1 MSSFQAINYC
11 QGEGGK
17 WWICLKRSICVCA
30 SHLRRRDCPT
40 TGFVYACLS
49 EDFFLRLK
57 FTELRERRFDNVQ
70 QLNFKRICHGT
81 YEIKLIVATSATRSG
96 RRSHRRVHMPTKRF
110 DFTLNGIPLMNFK
123 QPSECSM
130 VSWRKSQSETWIL
143 NDCYPCYNKTL
154 SNHTLG
160 TYYLW
165 SANT

>member
-17 WWICLKRSICVCA
+17 MMNLFKAFNLCVCVCA

-49 EDFFLRLK
+49 EDVFLRLK
-57 FTELRERRFDNVQ
+57 FTELRETRFDNAQ

-81 YEIKLIVATSATRSG
+81 YEIKLIVATGATRSG
-96 RRSHRRVHMPTKRF
+96 RRSHRRVHVPTKRF
-110 DFTLNGIPLMNFK
+110 DYTLNDIPLMNFK

-130 VSWRKSQSETWIL
+130 DFPKKVSK
-143 NDCYPCYNKTL
+143 
-154 SNHTLG
+154 
-160 TYYLW
+160 
-165 SANT
+165 